1 MPLASSG
8 QMSIGGTTTDRSIN
22 LELGRSAT
30 ATSSLGES
38 ALRTLA
44 GVSSGAISMSNFYG
58 KSSLTVNYPSAATAS
73 FFGPDYCG
81 YVDVQVDAPTISGGT
96 GTYTYSWQRISGSW
110 FSISSTTV
118 QRPIWSYTLCNDSLT
133 EIWRVTVTSGS
144 TSKTDD
150 VEIYLSYFT
159 W

>member
-1 MPLASSG
+1 MPTPT
-8 QMSIGGTTTDRSIN
+8 GTISLNDVNI
-22 LELGRSAT
+22 ELGRSSGANINMND
-30 ATSSLGES
+30 S
-38 ALRTLA
+38 AVRTLA
-44 GVSSGAISMSNFYG
+44 GVGGSGTIITMNDLRG

-118 QRPIWSYTLCNDSLT
+118 QRPVWSYTLCNDSLT